1 MLAYERTI
9 EKHFPELLA
18 RPDIPLED
26 RAVVR
31 SLIYDKPRFPYMR
44 RHEFA
49 SENYHKLPTSAF
61 NQLMGYPKNSRMH
74 EIYVHELGNE
84 GNRELL
90 IARGIIDREETISSA
105 QIKLQPKYCPI
116 CHKPNKQEA
125 FFCSKCNWVIGSL
138 VKKECAGG
146 KRKRRGSSKESR

>member
-9 EKHFPELLA
+9 EKHFPELLV

-26 RAVVR
+26 RAAVR
-31 SLIYDKPRFPYMR
+31 SLIYDKPRFPYRR

-105 QIKLQPKYCPI
+105 QINYN
-116 CHKPNKQEA
+116 PNTVLSVINQTNKKR
-125 FFCSKCNWVIGSL
+125 FFVSSVIG
-138 VKKECAGG
+138 
-146 KRKRRGSSKESR
+146 